1 MRSLNPCVPFS
12 LSLGRGGVH
21 ENKYDFLLY
30 MRLGSGLILYEGK
43 VGLIGRGDPVT
54 SNIEVSPGRIRR
66 MDVLGEGGTQ
76 TPE

>member
-1 MRSLNPCVPFS
+1 MRSLNPCIPFFL
-12 LSLGRGGVH
+12 LSWKGGVH

-30 MRLGSGLILYEGK
+30 MRLGSGLISYEGE

>member
-1 MRSLNPCVPFS
+1 M
-12 LSLGRGGVH
+12 H
-21 ENKYDFLLY
+21 ENKYNFLLY
-30 MRLGSGLILYEGK
+30 MRLGSGLISYEGK